1 LAAPT
6 SYEFVRVTRRCVCSL
21 CRLKIDK
28 GTSCWKKSGESKYLH
43 PACYV
48 RVKKLG
54 NGKGKGI
61 EGKKDET

>member
-1 LAAPT
+1 MV
-6 SYEFVRVTRRCVCSL
+6 SGYEFIRVIRRCVCSL

-28 GTSCWKKSGESKYLH
+28 GTSCWKSNSKSSKESRYLH

-54 NGKGKGI
+54 NGKGNGGN
-61 EGKKDET
+61 GKT